1 MSHKFNTL
9 YDFDNLNNNIDN
21 NNDIEEIKTKIKEK
35 EEISDLTKNFIRNA
49 LNDKLKNNF
58 EENKIKLNPSNF
70 SINNQN
76 LYTMFK
82 LEYTLIEDF
91 LIRTKLNFTRNIFN
105 NEMKSI
111 LNPLLPLDDGELAS
125 LLGINLN
132 ELSAVRF
139 KWNKSQNSEDIICSS
154 YLYHILNM
162 HTKIMKIDSE
172 CQTGNEYHVADEIIM
187 TKDNLEN
194 ILKKLDEKYENKK
207 KEKNDFFAL
216 EKKFSKYKEEME
228 ERYEIELKNE
238 IERFKTVELS
248 QMRIEENKKYLKRIE
263 KLKEVYQDE
272 FNKKYDEIKKLKNEL
287 QERETNLYK
296 EFEERNQKLKKN
308 YEEKEKILE
317 EKKQFLEKKYKTEK
331 NENSIQMNKFNEEL
345 EDLKKS
351 FYKKEKDKKINEIKE
366 NKELNPLINSEI
378 NNLRNQIEEIKNSL
392 LKKNNYINDEDKT
405 KINFENNKKS
415 IKPSKK
421 SVITNLELFAKN
433 NNNNNINIT
442 KSSYSHSGSGAYNSN
457 NNSNTNNKMN
467 YKKERMKM
475 IEKIEEEEYQLNNK
489 FKEEFMKIIHDE
501 SPIIFSDKV
510 RAMQRSNENNE
521 IKISY
526 YKPKEIESL
535 NKNNKNIDNNEI
547 KNKNE
552 NIRNNNNIEIKLNNI
567 NNKNENENINN
578 KEEKK
583 ENNENN
589 IGGFNIGGYNFNN
602 INNNNNLYNY
612 PIKGESESAIEENI
626 EGGEN
631 INSMNQRKENNI
643 SKKNNFI
650 NSNKYK
656 DQTNPIKEEFEGE
669 SGGSNNNSK
678 DIINTNKN
686 INNNINVNKSNNKFN
701 NFDIGEFEINND
713 SKNDEV
719 KNEGEINEEIIN
731 YGISGGIDDLS
742 GKRKDKDNK
751 IISASISGIAK
762 KQYEIS
768 ESAGGFRGLLQMQGH
783 GPNFKDEK
791 DEFEF
796 SKGKNN
802 NNNLNQKT
810 ESGKIS
816 EEIESEGPF

>member
-1 MSHKFNTL
+1 MLFRSLF
-9 YDFDNLNNNIDN
+9 DFDNLNNNIDN
-21 NNDIEEIKTKIKEK
+21 NIDNNNIEEIDINIKDK
-35 EEISDLTKNFIRNA
+35 EEISDITKDFIRNA
-49 LNDKLKNNF
+49 LQDKLNNNI
-58 EENKIKLNPSNF
+58 EKKIKLNPSNF
-70 SINNQN
+70 SIKNQN

-111 LNPLLPLDDGELAS
+111 LNPLIPLEDGELAS

-132 ELSAVRF
+132 ELSNIRF
-139 KWNKSQNSEDIICSS
+139 KWNKSENSEDIICST

-172 CQTGNEYHVADEIIM
+172 CQTGKEYEIGDELNMQNQNI
-187 TKDNLEN
+187 EN
-194 ILKKLDEKYENKK
+194 ILKKLDDKYEKK
-207 KEKNDFFAL
+207 RKEKNDFFAL
-216 EKKFSKYKEEME
+216 EKKFGKYKKELD

-272 FNKKYDEIKKLKNEL
+272 FNKKYEEIKKLKNEL

-317 EKKQFLEKKYKTEK
+317 EKRMFLEKKYNNEK
-331 NENSIQMNKFNEEL
+331 NETSIQINKFNEEL

-351 FYKKEKDKKINEIKE
+351 FYKKEKDKKLNEIKE

-378 NNLRNQIEEIKNSL
+378 NNLRNQIEEIKASL
-392 LKKNNYINDEDKT
+392 LKKNNYINEEDKSN
-405 KINFENNKKS
+405 INIENKKN

-421 SVITNLELFAKN
+421 SVINNLELFTKN

-457 NNSNTNNKMN
+457 SYQNNKMN
-467 YKKERMKM
+467 YKKEKM
-475 IEKIEEEEYQLNNK
+475 RRIEKIEEEEYELNNK
-489 FKEEFMKIIHDE
+489 FKEEFMKIIYDDT
-501 SPIIFSDKV
+501 PIIYTDKEI
-510 RAMQRSNENNE
+510 RQRNNENND
-521 IKISY
+521 IKISKC
-526 YKPKEIESL
+526 KPKEIEAL
-535 NKNNKNIDNNEI
+535 NI
-547 KNKNE
+547 
-552 NIRNNNNIEIKLNNI
+552 NNNNIEIYNKNNEDNNI
-567 NNKNENENINN
+567 EDTNIEIKQNIDNNNNKKE
-578 KEEKK
+578 KEEK
-583 ENNENN
+583 NENN
-589 IGGFNIGGYNFNN
+589 IGEFNIGGYNFNN
-602 INNNNNLYNY
+602 TNNNINNNMYNY
-612 PIKGESESAIEENI
+612 PLKGESESAIEENI

-631 INSMNQRKENNI
+631 SMNQRKENNI
-643 SKKNNFI
+643 SKKNNFM

-656 DQTNPIKEEFEGE
+656 DQTNTIKEELEGE

-678 DIINTNKN
+678 DLINNNNNKN
-686 INNNINVNKSNNKFN
+686 RNNNINVNKSNNKFN
-701 NFDIGEFEINND
+701 NFDIGEYEIGNND

-742 GKRKDKDNK
+742 GKRKDK

-762 KQYEIS
+762 KQYEVS
-768 ESAGGFRGLLQMQGH
+768 ESAGGFRGLLQMPGH
-783 GPNFKDEK
+783 GVKDDKE
-791 DEFEF
+791 EFEF

-802 NNNLNQKT
+802 NNNNMNQKT

-816 EEIESEGPF
+816 EEIESDGPF

>member
-172 CQTGNEYHVADEIIM
+172 CQTGNEYQVSDEIIM

-263 KLKEVYQDE
+263 NLREEYQEE
-272 FNKKYDEIKKLKNEL
+272 FNKKYEILKNMKKEL
-287 QERETNLYK
+287 QEKELKLYK
-296 EFEERNQKLKKN
+296 EFEERNNQLKKS

-317 EKKQFLEKKYKTEK
+317 EKKLFLEKKYKNDK
-331 NENSIQMNKFNEEL
+331 NETSMQISKFNEEL
-345 EDLKKS
+345 FDLKKS
-351 FYKKEKDKKINEIKE
+351 FIKSEKEKKINNLKNES
-366 NKELNPLINSEI
+366 ELNPVINSEI
-378 NNLRNQIEEIKNSL
+378 KNLRNQIDDIKNTL
-392 LKKNNYINDEDKT
+392 LKRNNYIKEEDK
-405 KINFENNKKS
+405 
-415 IKPSKK
+415 
-421 SVITNLELFAKN
+421 
-433 NNNNNINIT
+433 NNNIN
-442 KSSYSHSGSGAYNSN
+442 Y
-457 NNSNTNNKMN
+457 NNS
-467 YKKERMKM
+467 
-475 IEKIEEEEYQLNNK
+475 
-489 FKEEFMKIIHDE
+489 
-501 SPIIFSDKV
+501 
-510 RAMQRSNENNE
+510 
-521 IKISY
+521 
-526 YKPKEIESL
+526 
-535 NKNNKNIDNNEI
+535 
-547 KNKNE
+547 
-552 NIRNNNNIEIKLNNI
+552 
-567 NNKNENENINN
+567 
-578 KEEKK
+578 
-583 ENNENN
+583 
-589 IGGFNIGGYNFNN
+589 
-602 INNNNNLYNY
+602 
-612 PIKGESESAIEENI
+612 
-626 EGGEN
+626 
-631 INSMNQRKENNI
+631 
-643 SKKNNFI
+643 
-650 NSNKYK
+650 
-656 DQTNPIKEEFEGE
+656 
-669 SGGSNNNSK
+669 
-678 DIINTNKN
+678 
-686 INNNINVNKSNNKFN
+686 
-701 NFDIGEFEINND
+701 
-713 SKNDEV
+713 
-719 KNEGEINEEIIN
+719 
-731 YGISGGIDDLS
+731 
-742 GKRKDKDNK
+742 
-751 IISASISGIAK
+751 
-762 KQYEIS
+762 
-768 ESAGGFRGLLQMQGH
+768 
-783 GPNFKDEK
+783 
-791 DEFEF
+791 
-796 SKGKNN
+796 
-802 NNNLNQKT
+802 
-810 ESGKIS
+810 
-816 EEIESEGPF
+816 